1 MNGFPTRFGWSFK
14 IFSKVVDKEGTFR
27 FGFCCLKRFLVNV
40 WVRFSTS
47 RLVGIDP
54 MLKER
59 KEIVCGFEV
68 LDMGS
73 ACVGNKRKGVVGG
86 ELVNQ
91 SDSVRQRIENV
102 AERLS

>member
-1 MNGFPTRFGWSFK
+1 MNRFPARLGWGFQIFG
-14 IFSKVVDKEGTFR
+14 KVVDKEG
-27 FGFCCLKRFLVNV
+27 GFCFRTCCLERFLVNIR
-40 WVRFSTS
+40 VRFSTS

-54 MLKER
+54 MLKEW

-73 ACVGNKRKGVVGG
+73 ACIGNKRKGVVGR
-86 ELVNQ
+86 ELANQ

>member
-1 MNGFPTRFGWSFK
+1 MNRFPARLGWGFQIFG
-14 IFSKVVDKEGTFR
+14 KVVDKEGGFR
-27 FGFCCLKRFLVNV
+27 FRTCCLERFLVNI

-68 LDMGS
+68 VDMGG
-73 ACVGNKRKGVVGG
+73 AGVGNKSQGVVGG